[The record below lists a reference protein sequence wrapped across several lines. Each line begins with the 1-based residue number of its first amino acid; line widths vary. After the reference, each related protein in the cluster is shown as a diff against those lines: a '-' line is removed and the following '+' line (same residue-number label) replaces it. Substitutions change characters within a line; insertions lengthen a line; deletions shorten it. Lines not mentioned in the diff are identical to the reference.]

1 MAALAVAARGDG
13 VRRFSARVL
22 SDNLAMRAILDRYGA
37 DWHRDDLGVVT
48 TVIDVPVLRDLPIT
62 RELYREIH
70 SMARQ
75 VIGLVG

>member
-1 MAALAVAARGDG
+1 MQVTPTPHVVVTQNA
-13 VRRFSARVL
+13 
-22 SDNLAMRAILDRYGA
+22 NMRAILDRYGA

-48 TVIDVPVLRDLPIT
+48 TVIDVPALRDLPIT

-75 VIGLVG
+75 VIGLIG